1 MSSSHT
7 RSTFLAS
14 VSLLLGLSA
23 CGGGGEEANLAGACF
38 VAYAEPSL
46 IIASVQNAVSAAS
59 VPVVSLSNITLDG
72 MAFNSSYLPPGANVR
87 PIGSTLE
94 CTLPC
99 GFAVQEGALAF
110 TVSAPGYVAR
120 SVAANGAYSSRT
132 GNGAGCPLYLTGGNR
147 IADALSPSP

>member
-72 MAFNSSYLPPGANVR
+72 SFVDSAERTQMTGCALLWQWVDLRFASDILLSETRERKAPLMQQR
-87 PIGSTLE
+87 FPIM
-94 CTLPC
+94 
-99 GFAVQEGALAF
+99 
-110 TVSAPGYVAR
+110 
-120 SVAANGAYSSRT
+120 
-132 GNGAGCPLYLTGGNR
+132 R
-147 IADALSPSP
+147 IA